1 MASGTFPGLVSALW
15 RPAGVRTPAPD
26 CYRLLF
32 NPFVTWGSLG
42 MLLLVSHL
50 PPDGAGV
57 PVCFFRAL
65 SGLPCPGCG
74 LTRALSS
81 LIQGHPGSAFA
92 YHPFAFIVLPMF
104 LLLAL
109 HNFLPQAARQR
120 VQVFCSAHDRLIR
133 RSYHGFIYTFVGFG
147 VVRTLAYAV
156 AGGLGS

>member
-1 MASGTFPGLVSALW
+1 MASGTFPGLVTALW
-15 RPAGVRTPAPD
+15 RPAGVRSPAPD

-32 NPFVTWGSLG
+32 NPFATWGSLG

-57 PVCFFRAL
+57 PVCLFRAI

-74 LTRALSS
+74 MTRALSS
-81 LIQGHPGSAFA
+81 LIQGNPAA
-92 YHPFAFIVLPMF
+92 ALDYHPFSFLVLPLF

-120 VQVFCSAHDRLIR
+120 VQAFCAAHERAIR
-133 RSYHGFIYTFVGFG
+133 RGYHGFIYAFVGFG
-147 VVRTLAYAV
+147 VARLLAYAS
-156 AGGLGS
+156 AGWLKL